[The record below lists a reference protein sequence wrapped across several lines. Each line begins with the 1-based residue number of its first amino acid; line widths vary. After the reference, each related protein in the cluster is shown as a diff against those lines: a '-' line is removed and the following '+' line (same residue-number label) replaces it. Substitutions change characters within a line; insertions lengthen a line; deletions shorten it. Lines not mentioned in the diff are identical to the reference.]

1 MYMFNFVYD
10 LKFFLKYTL
19 YIYTEKALEDIYHDI
34 KSGYLWVM
42 KLWLTVLGFFSKCF
56 AVFSQ

>member
-42 KLWLTVLGFFSKCF
+42 KL
-56 AVFSQ
+56 